1 MIHNRSNNWQL
12 FLVADGATVSRNV
25 PDEGVAQDPEVR
37 AAEAGEASQV
47 VERLQ
52 RFSAALPRQGSEPA
66 TNHGSFAQSKL
77 WAEAAALQLSW

>member
-1 MIHNRSNNWQL
+1 MDPVIHNRSNNSQL
-12 FLVADGATVSRNV
+12 FLVPDGTTVSRNV

-52 RFSAALPRQGSEPA
+52 RFPAALPRQGSEPA
-66 TNHGSFAQSKL
+66 TNHGSFAQSKW
-77 WAEAAALQLSW
+77 WAEAAAL